1 MIGEIF
7 CDHVYGAQRSGKG
20 KSTEGAAIDLLAYG
34 RLRSCAVDRGLSHP
48 VNGRPRLF
56 FMNATL
62 LPIRIVF
69 IALCAAAGWLL
80 CHAIGDWD
88 AYRVRA
94 SFVGLSLGVLVVL
107 VDMML
112 KGFSLRGLSAI
123 TFGLGMGMLV
133 AFLVGA
139 SPLFEKGDEQMI
151 YLARLALFLVCT
163 YLGTVIALRGRD
175 EFNLVIPY
183 VRFVPHEVDVPL
195 VVVDTSVLIDG
206 RIARVCETGF
216 LSAALVIP
224 RFVLRELQAVADS
237 PDPIKQAR
245 GRRGLEVL
253 AELRRIKNLDIR
265 IPESEVA
272 KKEEVG
278 AKLVFLAHSMRAKLL
293 TTDYNLAKMAEFQG
307 VPWLNLNQL
316 AKSMQPEFMLGEQ
329 VEVDLVKQGKEEG
342 QAVGFLPDGSMVVV
356 TGGRPF
362 LGRHV
367 TAEIVSVIPSAG
379 GKMVFARLAG
389 TAGE

>member
-1 MIGEIF
+1 
-7 CDHVYGAQRSGKG
+7 
-20 KSTEGAAIDLLAYG
+20 
-34 RLRSCAVDRGLSHP
+34 
-48 VNGRPRLF
+48 
-56 FMNATL
+56 MNSTL
-62 LPIRIVF
+62 LPFRIVF

-80 CHAIGDWD
+80 CYTIGDWD
-88 AYRVRA
+88 GYRVRA
-94 SFVGLSLGVLVVL
+94 SFIGLSIGMLVVL
-107 VDMML
+107 VDLML

-123 TFGLGMGMLV
+123 TFGLGMGLLV
-133 AFLVGA
+133 AYMISA
-139 SPLFEKGDEQMI
+139 SPLLESGDAQMI
-151 YLARLALFLVCT
+151 YLVRLTLFLVCT

-216 LSAALVIP
+216 LSVALVIP
-224 RFVLRELQAVADS
+224 RFVLKELQAVADS

-253 AELRRIKNLDIR
+253 AELRQLKNLDIR
-265 IPESEVA
+265 IPESEVS
-272 KKEEVG
+272 KSDEVG
-278 AKLVFLAHSMRAKLL
+278 AKLVFLANSMKAKLL

-316 AKSMQPEFMLGEQ
+316 AKSLQPEFMLGEQ
-329 VEVDLVKQGKEEG
+329 VEVELVKQGKEEG

-356 TGGRPF
+356 TGGRAH
-362 LGRHV
+362 LGRRV

-379 GKMVFARLAG
+379 GKMVFARMAG
-389 TAGE
+389 AGGG